1 MATTQT
7 DQVFE
12 LLRAEILS
20 CRLAPSAKIR
30 INDVAARFDVSLGA
44 TREALSRLAANGLVV
59 AEAQKGFTVAP
70 VSRKD
75 LIDLTRTRITIEK
88 LCLASAIAH
97 ATIEWESAL
106 VAACHRLQRISE
118 TELDDPSR
126 LNEGW
131 ANAHNAFHTAL
142 VAACDSPWLLRI
154 REMLFAQ
161 SDRYRHLSVPLRRGH
176 RDVNAEHKAI
186 LDATIAGDTDKAC
199 ALLAEHFSETTRI
212 LLESAPFAEPDGETG
227 QSDTLAAHG

>member
-7 DQVFE
+7 DQVFDF
-12 LLRAEILS
+12 LRAEILS

-30 INDVAARFDVSLGA
+30 INDVAARDAVSLGA
-44 TREALSRLAANGLVV
+44 AREALSRLAAAGLVV

-75 LIDLTRTRITIEK
+75 LIDLTRTRIAVEK
-88 LCLASAIAH
+88 LCLQAAIAN

-131 ANAHNAFHTAL
+131 ASAHQAFHRAL
-142 VAACDSPWLLRI
+142 VAACDSEWLLRI
-154 REMLFAQ
+154 RDMLFAQ

-186 LDATIAGDTDKAC
+186 LDATIAGNAEQAC
-199 ALLAEHFSETTRI
+199 TLLAEHLSTTTQI
-212 LLESAPFAEPDGETG
+212 LLASTPFAESRSGAAAKDAV
-227 QSDTLAAHG
+227 AAHG